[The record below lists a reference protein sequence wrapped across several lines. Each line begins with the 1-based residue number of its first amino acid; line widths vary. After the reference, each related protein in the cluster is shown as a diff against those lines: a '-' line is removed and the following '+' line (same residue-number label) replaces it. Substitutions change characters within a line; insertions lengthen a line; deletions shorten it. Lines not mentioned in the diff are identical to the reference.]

1 MVTKTPLVK
10 PAKPEMPFYSLTPAL
25 ERGDAAERSKGGFKL
40 PGVSEEQDDES
51 PSEEESEDDDTSEEQ
66 ELNQWNEVQETHS
79 RAPDSQPVQSTA
91 EVTSKSGFSMG
102 ISQERNI
109 LNEPAPQKTRISTAV
124 NNLQQARDSPKAAA
138 SGTFSAVDKSS
149 DGGIKASESQT
160 IQAESVKPTSGF
172 SLPSIKGEVK
182 YSFSTF
188 FFCLTIISP
197 SLLFSNTLS
206 TYHLHDFF
214 HFVHSPRLDQLFS
227 RKVT

>member
-10 PAKPEMPFYSLTPAL
+10 PAKPEMPFYSSTPAL
-25 ERGDAAERSKGGFKL
+25 ERGEAAERSKGGLKL

-79 RAPDSQPVQSTA
+79 CAPDSQPVQSTA
-91 EVTSKSGFSMG
+91 EVTSKSGFSLG
-102 ISQERNI
+102 ISQERNE
-109 LNEPAPQKTRISTAV
+109 LNEPAPQKTRISTVV

-160 IQAESVKPTSGF
+160 IQAESVKPTNGF
-172 SLPSIKGEVK
+172 NLPLIKGEVK

-188 FFCLTIISP
+188 FFLSDHYFSLAVVLEHSFDIS
-197 SLLFSNTLS
+197 SS
-206 TYHLHDFF
+206 
-214 HFVHSPRLDQLFS
+214 
-227 RKVT
+227 